1 MKLRTYVLLLVASLP
16 IYVFAQKQ
24 NKSTHIF
31 SGPMVGYT
39 EHREVCIWLQTI
51 NSDASADVSIN
62 YKPQGAKGSFLKL
75 SNFIPTAKI
84 NEPVIYKFVLS
95 ALEPGITYEYYFTSQ
110 DKKLEVPYPLT
121 FTTRSLWEWRTDPP
135 VFSFLAGSCL
145 YINDS
150 IYDRPGTP
158 YGQSTSI
165 LQTMAN
171 TPAEIML
178 WLGDNTYTREVD
190 YSSGYGLK
198 YRYQHTRQ
206 HPDLQKL
213 LATKINYAIWDDHDY
228 GTNDACKTYLL
239 KEDSRSLFKDYWANK
254 TYGEHNEG
262 IYTTFSYSDAQF
274 FLLDDRYFRD
284 ENDLIETSNR
294 TKSQLGKQQLDWF
307 LQSLLNSQATFKF
320 VCIGGQF
327 LNEYTNKESYN
338 FFKTERK
345 VIIDFIMEH
354 KISGVIFL
362 SGDRHH
368 TELLVNNSV
377 KQNLGYALY
386 DLTSSS
392 ITAGP
397 NNKPELDN
405 PMRVEGT
412 LVAENNFC
420 KISISGKRKERKLLI
435 SCINREGKVIWEKVL
450 LETELKA
457 QK

>member
-1 MKLRTYVLLLVASLP
+1 MKLRTILVAWIASLSMP
-16 IYVFAQKQ
+16 LFAQKA
-24 NKSTHIF
+24 NTHPQIF
-31 SGPMVGYT
+31 SGPMIGYT
-39 EHREVCIWLQTI
+39 EHREVCIWLQTL
-51 NSDASADVSIN
+51 NAASEVTIH
-62 YKPQGAKGSFLKL
+62 YKPKNTQTLYQKQ
-75 SNFIPTAKI
+75 SNEILTVKPQ
-84 NEPVIYKFVLS
+84 EPVITKFILT
-95 ALEPGITYEYYFTSQ
+95 ALDPGVTYEYYFTSK
-110 DKKLEVPYPLT
+110 DKKLEVPYPLF

-135 VFSFLAGSCL
+135 AFSFLAGSCL

-150 IYDRPGTP
+150 IYDRPGAP

-165 LQTMAN
+165 LKTMAN
-171 TPAEIML
+171 TPSEIML

-190 YSSGYGLK
+190 YSSDYGLR

-228 GTNDACKTYLL
+228 GTNDACKTYQL
-239 KEDSRSLFKDYWANK
+239 KENSRKLFMEYWANK
-254 TYGEHNEG
+254 TYGEHGQG

-274 FLLDDRYFRD
+274 FMLDDRFFRD
-284 ENDLIETSNR
+284 ENDLVETPDR

-307 LQSLLNSQATFKF
+307 LQSLLNSRATFKF

-327 LNEYTNKESYN
+327 LNEHTNKESYN
-338 FFKTERK
+338 FFKAERNY
-345 VIIDFIMEH
+345 IIDFIAEH

-368 TELLVNNSV
+368 TELLVNNNV
-377 KQNLGYALY
+377 KSKLGYSLY

-412 LVAENNFC
+412 LVTENNFC
-420 KISISGKRKERKLLI
+420 KINITGKRKERTILVT
-435 SCINREGKVIWEKVL
+435 CINASGKVLWEKTVS
-450 LETELKA
+450 ESELKA
-457 QK
+457 LK

>member
-1 MKLRTYVLLLVASLP
+1 MLGYV
-16 IYVFAQKQ
+16 
-24 NKSTHIF
+24 
-31 SGPMVGYT
+31 
-39 EHREVCIWLQTI
+39 EHQTACIWLEPKENTKEIIIQYWPLGMI
-51 NSDASADVSIN
+51 DKAEKEKII
-62 YKPQGAKGSFLKL
+62 L
-75 SNFIPTAKI
+75 SNNSKFNPTKIELNGLKI
-84 NEPVIYKFVLS
+84 NTEYEYKISVDGKFISTIYKLKTKRVYAKWS
-95 ALEPGITYEYYFTSQ
+95 KTEPAN
-110 DKKLEVPYPLT
+110 
-121 FTTRSLWEWRTDPP
+121 
-135 VFSFLAGSCL
+135 FSVMIGSCL
-145 YINDS
+145 YLNDS

-158 YGQSTSI
+158 YGKDPQI
-165 LQTMAN
+165 LNSMAN
-171 TPAEIML
+171 TSSDFMI
-178 WLGDNTYTREVD
+178 WLGDNLYLREAD
-190 YSSGYGLK
+190 WSSAWGIKRRYSVNRANPFLK
-198 YRYQHTRQ
+198 N
-206 HPDLQKL
+206 L
-213 LATKINYAIWDDHDY
+213 LSKQPNYATWDDHDFGPNDSNNSY
-228 GTNDACKTYLL
+228 DLSYETTNC
-239 KEDSRSLFKDYWANK
+239 FKNYWANK
-254 TYGEHNEG
+254 TYGEYNEG
-262 IYTTFSYSDAQF
+262 IYTTFSFNDAQF

-284 ENDLIETSNR
+284 ENDLIETTNR

-345 VIIDFIMEH
+345 IIIDFIMEH
-354 KISGVIFL
+354 KISGVVFL

-435 SCINREGKVIWEKVL
+435 SCINREGKVIWERSL

>member
-1 MKLRTYVLLLVASLP
+1 MLWVASLP
-16 IYVFAQKQ
+16 LFVFAQKANAQ
-24 NKSTHIF
+24 PQIF
-31 SGPMVGYT
+31 SGPMIGYT
-39 EHREVCIWLQTI
+39 EHREVCIWLQTV
-51 NSDASADVSIN
+51 NVVSELSIH
-62 YKPQGAKGSFLKL
+62 YKPKGSQAPIQKQSSYLF
-75 SNFIPTAKI
+75 TAKLG
-84 NEPVIYKFVLS
+84 EPIITKFILT
-95 ALEPGITYEYYFTSQ
+95 ALEPGVTYEYYFTSKE
-110 DKKLEVPYPLT
+110 KKLEVSYPLV

-135 VFSFLAGSCL
+135 AFSFLAGSCL

-150 IYDRPGTP
+150 AYDRPGAP

-165 LQTMAN
+165 LTTMAN

-178 WLGDNTYTREVD
+178 WLGDNTYSREVD
-190 YSSGYGLK
+190 YSSVYGLK

-206 HPDLQKL
+206 HSDLQKL

-239 KEDSRSLFKDYWANK
+239 KDDSRSLFKEYWANK

-262 IYTTFSYSDAQF
+262 IYTTFSFNDAQF

-284 ENDLIETSNR
+284 ENDLIETTNR

-345 VIIDFIMEH
+345 IIIDFIMEH
-354 KISGVIFL
+354 KISGVVFL

-435 SCINREGKVIWEKVL
+435 SCINREGKVIWERSL